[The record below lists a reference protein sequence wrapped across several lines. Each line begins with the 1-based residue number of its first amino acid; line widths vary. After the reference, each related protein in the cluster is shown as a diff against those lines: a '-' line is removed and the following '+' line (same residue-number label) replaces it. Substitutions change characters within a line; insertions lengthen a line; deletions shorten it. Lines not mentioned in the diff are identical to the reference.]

1 MAIGVIDLFKI
12 IEIYYKQPFL
22 SSVSFFPYL
31 LKGVVVDQP
40 CEPSPLS
47 QKRHSA
53 RLLLSLLHLLSQ
65 GFGIVLSLSL
75 LQVRHGLMDM
85 HDFPSVSS
93 PLIEN

>member
-40 CEPSPLS
+40 IPLS